1 MCGLGQ
7 VSANQEA
14 EHLPLCGREG
24 SRHPVSSSW
33 CFMNLE
39 KDLPLALKKMER
51 VMAVTTLTSCPGH
64 HAWLELLMGSCVFQE
79 K

>member
-1 MCGLGQ
+1 
-7 VSANQEA
+7 
-14 EHLPLCGREG
+14 
-24 SRHPVSSSW
+24 
-33 CFMNLE
+33 MNLE

-64 HAWLELLMGSCVFQE
+64 HARLELLMGSCVFQE